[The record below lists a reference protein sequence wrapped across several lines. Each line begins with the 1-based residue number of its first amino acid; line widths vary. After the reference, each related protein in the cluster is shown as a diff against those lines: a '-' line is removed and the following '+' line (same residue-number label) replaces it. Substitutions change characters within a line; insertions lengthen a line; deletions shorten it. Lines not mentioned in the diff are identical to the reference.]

1 MERRED
7 RARAKEAPVRERTG
21 EEKPAPEK
29 KVSAQKK
36 KRALRGVGYVA
47 VVAVFSALL
56 LGAQYALWFV
66 KGVEVVTV
74 LLLVFSYRF
83 GVRCGVL
90 SAVAFSL
97 LRCLLFGFFP
107 NVVLLYL
114 IYYPLFAACF
124 GLLGNALRRRVD
136 LKTQLLV
143 TALAVPS
150 DDGDA
155 VRVRS
160 SDGILALPSAHGSP
174 AARQA
179 VNVVKCQVFPAKCQ
193 VFPAKCRAFLAECQ
207 VFLTCNIKNVT
218 EVYH

>member
-7 RARAKEAPVRERTG
+7 RARAQASVRERAG
-21 EEKPAPEK
+21 EEKPVPEK
-29 KVSAQKK
+29 NVSAQKK
-36 KRALRGVGYVA
+36 QSALRGVGYVA
-47 VVAVFSALL
+47 VVAVFTALL

-124 GLLGNALRRRVD
+124 GGVGNALRRR
-136 LKTQLLV
+136 
-143 TALAVPS
+143 PS

-155 VRVRS
+155 VRMRS
-160 SDGILALPSAHGSP
+160 SDGIPALPPADGSS

-179 VNVVKCQVFPAKCQ
+179 VKGRNGGK
-193 VFPAKCRAFLAECQ
+193 
-207 VFLTCNIKNVT
+207 T
-218 EVYH
+218 

>member
-7 RARAKEAPVRERTG
+7 RARAQSSVREREG
-21 EEKPAPEK
+21 EENPAPEK
-29 KVSAQKK
+29 TGPAQKK
-36 KRALRGVGYVA
+36 QRALRGVGYVA

-114 IYYPLFAACF
+114 IYYPLFAVCF
-124 GLLGNALRRRVD
+124 GGVGNALRRRAD

-143 TALAVPS
+143 TALAVLFTALFTLL
-150 DDGDA
+150 DDA
-155 VRVRS
+155 VTPLFYGYTKEAALAYFLASLPTMAMQCACALLTVFLLFRPLMVVLRRVR
-160 SDGILALPSAHGSP
+160 L
-174 AARQA
+174 
-179 VNVVKCQVFPAKCQ
+179 
-193 VFPAKCRAFLAECQ
+193 
-207 VFLTCNIKNVT
+207 
-218 EVYH
+218 

>member
-7 RARAKEAPVRERTG
+7 RARAQASVRERAG
-21 EEKPAPEK
+21 EEKPVPEK
-29 KVSAQKK
+29 NVSAQKK
-36 KRALRGVGYVA
+36 QNALRGVGYVA
-47 VVAVFSALL
+47 VVAVFTALL

-124 GLLGNALRRRVD
+124 GGLGNALRRRAD
-136 LKTQLLV
+136 LKTQLLLTELAV
-143 TALAVPS
+143 LFTALFTLLDAAVTPLFYGYTKEAALAYFIAS
-150 DDGDA
+150 LPTMAMQCACALLTVFLLFRPLMA
-155 VRVRS
+155 VLRRVR
-160 SDGILALPSAHGSP
+160 L
-174 AARQA
+174 
-179 VNVVKCQVFPAKCQ
+179 
-193 VFPAKCRAFLAECQ
+193 
-207 VFLTCNIKNVT
+207 
-218 EVYH
+218 

>member
-7 RARAKEAPVRERTG
+7 RARAQASVRERAG
-21 EEKPAPEK
+21 EEKPASEK
-29 KVSAQKK
+29 NVSAQKK
-36 KRALRGVGYVA
+36 QSALRGVGYVA
-47 VVAVFSALL
+47 VVAVFTALL

-83 GVRCGVL
+83 GVKCGAL

-124 GLLGNALRRRVD
+124 GGVGNALRRRVD
-136 LKTQLLV
+136 LKTQLLL
-143 TALAVPS
+143 TALAVLFTALFTLL
-150 DDGDA
+150 DDA
-155 VRVRS
+155 VTPLFYGYTKEAALAYFLASLPTMAMQCACALLTVFLLFRPLMAVLRRVR
-160 SDGILALPSAHGSP
+160 L
-174 AARQA
+174 
-179 VNVVKCQVFPAKCQ
+179 
-193 VFPAKCRAFLAECQ
+193 
-207 VFLTCNIKNVT
+207 
-218 EVYH
+218 

>member
-1 MERRED
+1 MARRED
-7 RARAKEAPVRERTG
+7 RARAQASVRERAG
-21 EEKPAPEK
+21 EEKPVPEK
-29 KVSAQKK
+29 NVSAQKK
-36 KRALRGVGYVA
+36 QSALRGVGYVA
-47 VVAVFSALL
+47 VVAVFTALL

-124 GLLGNALRRRVD
+124 GGVGNALRRRAD
-136 LKTQLLV
+136 LKTQLLL
-143 TALAVPS
+143 TALAVLFTALFTLL
-150 DDGDA
+150 DDA
-155 VRVRS
+155 VTPLFY
-160 SDGILALPSAHGSP
+160 GYTKEAALAY
-174 AARQA
+174 
-179 VNVVKCQVFPAKCQ
+179 
-193 VFPAKCRAFLAECQ
+193 FLASLSTMAMQCACALLT
-207 VFLTCNIKNVT
+207 VFLLFRPLMAVLRRVKL
-218 EVYH
+218 

>member
-7 RARAKEAPVRERTG
+7 RARAQSSVREREG
-21 EEKPAPEK
+21 EEKPAPEQTGP
-29 KVSAQKK
+29 AQKRQ
-36 KRALRGVGYVA
+36 RALRGVGYVA

-114 IYYPLFAACF
+114 IYYPLFAVCF
-124 GLLGNALRRRVD
+124 GGLGNALRRRAD

-143 TALAVPS
+143 TALAVLCTALFTLL
-150 DDGDA
+150 DDA
-155 VRVRS
+155 VTPLFYGYTKEAALAYFAASLPTMAMQCMCALLTVFLLFRPLMAVLRRVR
-160 SDGILALPSAHGSP
+160 L
-174 AARQA
+174 
-179 VNVVKCQVFPAKCQ
+179 
-193 VFPAKCRAFLAECQ
+193 
-207 VFLTCNIKNVT
+207 
-218 EVYH
+218 

>member
-7 RARAKEAPVRERTG
+7 RARAQASVRERAV
-21 EEKPAPEK
+21 EEKPVPEK
-29 KVSAQKK
+29 NVSAQKK
-36 KRALRGVGYVA
+36 QSALRGVGYVA
-47 VVAVFSALL
+47 VAAVFTALL

-83 GVRCGVL
+83 GVKCGVL

-124 GLLGNALRRRVD
+124 GILGNVLRRRVD

-143 TALAVPS
+143 TALAVLFTALFTLL
-150 DDGDA
+150 DDALTPLFYGYTKEA
-155 VRVRS
+155 ALAYFLASLPTMAMQCACALLTVFLLFRPLMAALRRVR
-160 SDGILALPSAHGSP
+160 L
-174 AARQA
+174 
-179 VNVVKCQVFPAKCQ
+179 
-193 VFPAKCRAFLAECQ
+193 
-207 VFLTCNIKNVT
+207 
-218 EVYH
+218 